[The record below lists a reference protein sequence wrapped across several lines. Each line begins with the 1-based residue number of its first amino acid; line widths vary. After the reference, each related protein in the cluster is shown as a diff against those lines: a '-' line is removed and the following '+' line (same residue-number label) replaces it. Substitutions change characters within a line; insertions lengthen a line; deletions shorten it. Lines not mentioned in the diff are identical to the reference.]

1 MPYLCNA
8 DIHGRGAWTCCLDCS
23 CDLAQAD
30 LQHPVVMVD
39 VAEAQRAIPA
49 GEEHLVRVRDP
60 HRSLVRER
68 EVGVGSYGADGRVR
82 AEDVEELRVEDLE
95 EWWGRAGGVEELSDG
110 VIAEGAVNAEDV
122 EREGIYELSAIDI
135 DGT

>member
-8 DIHGRGAWTCCLDCS
+8 DIHGRRAWPCCLDCS

-49 GEEHLVRVRDP
+49 GEEHLVRVGDP

-68 EVGVGSYGADGRVR
+68 EVGVRSYGADGRVR
-82 AEDVEELRVEDLE
+82 AEDVEELWVENLE
-95 EWWGRAGGVEELSDG
+95 EWRGRAGGVEELSDG

-122 EREGIYELSAIDI
+122 EREGIDELSAIDI

>member
-1 MPYLCNA
+1 
-8 DIHGRGAWTCCLDCS
+8 
-23 CDLAQAD
+23 
-30 LQHPVVMVD
+30 MVD